1 MRRALT
7 VSTFVLALA
16 ALPLAAQDKPALPL
30 AGQDKPSPS
39 PSGKPEAAK
48 PVLLSGCLTG
58 GPSSYTLSNVAV
70 TRVAH
75 EAADRPA
82 GTSGAS
88 TSYSLTGRDG
98 VNLGD
103 YVGKKVEVSGALLPS
118 TPPQKDTLPGAAAKQ
133 GGSSSADAKAQTR
146 ADVAAATDPKL
157 AVTSVKLLSATCQ

>member
-1 MRRALT
+1 MRRALM
-7 VSTFVLALA
+7 VSAFALALA
-16 ALPLAAQDKPALPL
+16 TPPLAAQDRPAQS
-30 AGQDKPSPS
+30 ASVKSDASK
-39 PSGKPEAAK
+39 A
-48 PVLLSGCLTG
+48 VLLSGCLTG

-75 EAADRPA
+75 EAANRPA

-103 YVGKKVEVSGALLPS
+103 FVGKKVEVSGALLPS
-118 TPPQKDTLPGAAAKQ
+118 TPAQKDTVAGAGGKQ
-133 GGSSSADAKAQTR
+133 TGSSSADVKAQTR